1 MNELVLCNNED
12 SLLMCHDS
20 KRKVENTTYKNEKT
34 NCDIYCNLDFV
45 KEDKKFLRNDFK
57 TYIKKTPMDS
67 CACQDI
73 YECESTDQE
82 NLLKK
87 KLKELEFWNRE
98 LKEMKRKKK
107 QTLKEKVKLHIELMK
122 SNEGTRTLRELQKW
136 KNQQLY
142 EQLAI
147 LSRAQYIQD
156 TVKRNLISNV
166 AIQEDTVHLL
176 LISLENL
183 KKHIENT
190 YSNKPMIKTN
200 YDFLIL

>member
-1 MNELVLCNNED
+1 MNELVLCNHED
-12 SLLMCHDS
+12 CILRCPDS
-20 KRKVENTTYKNEKT
+20 QRKVKNTSYKNEKR
-34 NCDIYCNLDFV
+34 NCDICCNLDFV
-45 KEDKKFLRNDFK
+45 KKDKNLLKNDFNN
-57 TYIKKTPMDS
+57 YVKKTVSS

-73 YECESTDQE
+73 YESESTDKE
-82 NLLKK
+82 NLLNK
-87 KLKELEFWNRE
+87 KLKELEYWDRE
-98 LKEMKRKKK
+98 LKEIKRKKK

-122 SNEGTRTLRELQKW
+122 SNEGTKTLKELQKW

-156 TVKRNLISNV
+156 TVQKNLISNV
-166 AIQEDTVHLL
+166 AIHEDTIHLL

-183 KKHIENT
+183 KKHIENI
-190 YSNKPMIKTN
+190 YRNKPMIKTD